1 MHQDPAATA
10 TYISASEL
18 RWTQGIGRAGVPNG
32 IGLGWVHLNQPDD
45 PTMIIEKTGGGAG
58 YTTYIALN
66 PARHIG
72 IFVAA
77 TQNLHAGP
85 EVFRGS
91 NDLLI
96 YLAGLTPCRV
106 IPWTLLAEENHSDVQ
121 VRDASLQQHNK
132 TAPQSR
138 LTRQIT
144 HTSVAAAVQ

>member
-1 MHQDPAATA
+1 
-10 TYISASEL
+10 
-18 RWTQGIGRAGVPNG
+18 
-32 IGLGWVHLNQPDD
+32 VHLNQPDD

-77 TQNLHAGP
+77 TQDLHAGP
-85 EVFRGS
+85 EVFRES

-96 YLAGLTPCRV
+96 YLAGLTPA
-106 IPWTLLAEENHSDVQ
+106 PGDSMDLAGEENHSDVE
-121 VRDASLQQHNK
+121 VRDATLHQHNK
-132 TAPQSR
+132 NAPRPR

-144 HTSVAAAVQ
+144 HTSVAVAVQ

>member
-10 TYISASEL
+10 TYIPASEL

-85 EVFRGS
+85 EVFRES

-96 YLAGLTPCRV
+96 YLAGLTPV
-106 IPWTLLAEENHSDVQ
+106 LGDSLDLAGEENHSDVQ
-121 VRDASLQQHNK
+121 VRDATLHQHNK
-132 TAPQSR
+132 NAPRPR